1 LKLLPLSSEGENI
14 MAQQPFTR
22 KESPEKDARHAE
34 RVEPR
39 SGELP
44 PYESGELRPGQ
55 VGAAVFPSSLVTPEP
70 QIGEAH
76 GVPMIQLAPG
86 PGTTLKYT
94 ISDVI
99 SHQQAEDAGQA
110 PPKPD
115 LPPVSV
121 KKAKMLGIIQVSEE
135 ERQELL
141 REEGEARRAAFLGGP
156 AATPAG
162 GRAPGGVVHPTRGH
176 DQHDTESAFHGAAKS
191 SNESATQAKYD
202 NRGGGEK

>member
-1 LKLLPLSSEGENI
+1 

-34 RVEPR
+34 RAESR
-39 SGELP
+39 SGQLP
-44 PYESGELRPGQ
+44 PYDSGELRPGQ
-55 VGAAVFPSSLVTPEP
+55 VGAAVFPSSMVTPDP

-76 GVPMIQLAPG
+76 GVPMIQLEPG

-99 SHQQAEDAGQA
+99 ANQQAEDAGQA

-115 LPPVSV
+115 LPPLAV
-121 KKAKMLGIIQVSEE
+121 KKAKLLGIIQVSEE
-135 ERQELL
+135 ERQQLV
-141 REEGEARRAAFLGGP
+141 REEGEASRARFLGPTGGP
-156 AATPAG
+156 AA
-162 GRAPGGVVHPTRGH
+162 PGGIVHPTAHSH
-176 DQHDTESAFHGAAKS
+176 DSQSAEAAFHGAGKTPA
-191 SNESATQAKYD
+191 ESATQAKYD